1 MHGLLEGG
9 GIAHKRQ
16 HEPFN
21 PIFECRIFFLASKSR
36 EILGSCWCVSV
47 VGVMR
52 LVTRN
57 CFPFTRTVLL
67 C

>member
-9 GIAHKRQ
+9 GVAHKRQ

-21 PIFECRIFFLASKSR
+21 PIFEYRIFFLASKSR
-36 EILGSCWCVSV
+36 EILGSSWCVSV

-52 LVTRN
+52 LVTRS
-57 CFPFTRTVLL
+57 
-67 C
+67 